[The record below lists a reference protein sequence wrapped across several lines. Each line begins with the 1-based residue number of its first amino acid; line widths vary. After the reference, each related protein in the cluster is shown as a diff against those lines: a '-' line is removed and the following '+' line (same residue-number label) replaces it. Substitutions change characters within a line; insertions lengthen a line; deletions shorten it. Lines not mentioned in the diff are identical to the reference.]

1 MNEHTIA
8 GMDAGLDAF
17 AVPPRSGT
25 VGHPTRRELRLGV
38 AALDFAQTVLVGVAA
53 HAAASG
59 AEVAS
64 WKALCLGL
72 LVAGL
77 AGAARCA
84 MHGADAPAAK
94 PVRSASARAAL
105 ATSASIGA
113 AGAICWLLAP
123 HVASE
128 VLARWF
134 AAWAGIS
141 GAGSA
146 VLRFAAARFGRAVCG
161 PIRAVVVGP
170 PAREAP
176 DRDALG
182 RDAPGRDAPGH
193 DAPAAWPAAP
203 APEDGWRSVGYIAA
217 GEAGWLDRLRAAVV
231 RDGVEVVVL
240 VLRGP
245 DADGRVADVCARL
258 ADQPVRVCLAVATGA
273 LGRTPRDLERFGGAA
288 LVDLLGD
295 PQGGLDGAAK
305 RAMDIALS
313 ALALAALS
321 PVLAA
326 AAVAVRAES
335 PGPVIFRQKRFG
347 LAGRPIEVLKFR
359 SMRVETCDA
368 TGARRTLARDPRV
381 TRVGR
386 VLRRLSIDEL
396 PQLINVLRGDMSLV
410 GPRPHPLHMRVGELY
425 YFDAVERYRTRH
437 LVKPGITG
445 WAQVNGSRGEV
456 DTIEKARRRVE
467 LDLWYLENWSV
478 WLDVRVIAR
487 TILGGFLTRTA
498 D

>member
-1 MNEHTIA
+1 MRWVAVMNEHTTFGVDPDLGVLFEEA
-8 GMDAGLDAF
+8 A
-17 AVPPRSGT
+17 PSG
-25 VGHPTRRELRLGV
+25 PAAWLTRREFRLGV
-38 AALDFAQTVLVGVAA
+38 AAVDFVQTAAVGVAA

-64 WKALCLGL
+64 WKALCLGF
-72 LVAGL
+72 LVAGI

-84 MHGADAPAAK
+84 MHGADAPDAR
-94 PVRSASARAAL
+94 PPRSASARAAL

-123 HVASE
+123 HVAAE
-128 VLARWF
+128 VLVRWF
-134 AAWAGIS
+134 AAWAGVS
-141 GAGSA
+141 CALSA
-146 VLRFAAARFGRAVCG
+146 ALRFAAARFKRAVCG
-161 PIRAVVVGP
+161 PVRAVVVGP
-170 PAREAP
+170 PACGTP
-176 DRDALG
+176 DARSAAL
-182 RDAPGRDAPGH
+182 AS
-193 DAPAAWPAAP
+193 
-203 APEDGWRSVGYIAA
+203 EDSWLLAGYIAA
-217 GEAGWLDRLRAAVV
+217 GGPGWLDRLHSTVV
-231 RDGVEVVVL
+231 REGVEVVVL
-240 VLRGP
+240 VLSGP
-245 DADGRVADVCARL
+245 DADGRVAGVCGRL
-258 ADQPVRVCLAVATGA
+258 ADQPVRVCLAIAADA

-288 LVDLLGD
+288 LVDLLAD
-295 PQGGLDGAAK
+295 PHGGLDGAAK
-305 RAMDIALS
+305 RAVDIALS
-313 ALALAALS
+313 ALALAVLS
-321 PVLAA
+321 PVLAVA
-326 AAVAVRAES
+326 AMAIRAES

-359 SMRVETCDA
+359 SMRAASCDP
-368 TGARRTLARDPRV
+368 TGERRTLARDPRV

-386 VLRRLSIDEL
+386 VLRRFSIDEL

-456 DTIEKARRRVE
+456 DTIEKARRRVG

-478 WLDVRVIAR
+478 WLDVRIIAR
-487 TILGGFLTRTA
+487 TLLGGFLTKGA

>member
-1 MNEHTIA
+1 MNERTIA
-8 GMDAGLDAF
+8 GVDAGFDAVF
-17 AVPPRSGT
+17 EGWPPRSGA
-25 VGHPTRRELRLGV
+25 VAHPTRRELRLGV
-38 AALDFAQTVLVGVAA
+38 AAVDAAQTVLVGVAA
-53 HAAASG
+53 HFAASG

-64 WKALCLGL
+64 WKALCLGV

-77 AGAARCA
+77 AAAARCA
-84 MHGADAPAAK
+84 MRGADAPAARTA
-94 PVRSASARAAL
+94 RSAAARAAL
-105 ATSASIGA
+105 ATSASIAA

-123 HVASE
+123 HVAAE

-134 AAWAGIS
+134 AAWAGLS

-146 VLRFAAARFGRAVCG
+146 ALRLAAAPFRRAVCG
-161 PIRAVVVGP
+161 PVRAVVVGP
-170 PAREAP
+170 PAREAT
-176 DRDALG
+176 G
-182 RDAPGRDAPGH
+182 R

-203 APEDGWRSVGYIAA
+203 ALEDTWRSVGYIAA

-231 RDGVEVVVL
+231 REGVEVVVL

-245 DADGRVADVCARL
+245 DAGDRVADVCARL
-258 ADQPVRVCLAVATGA
+258 ADQPVRVCLAIAAGD
-273 LGRTPRDLERFGGAA
+273 LGRTPRDRERFGGAA

-313 ALALAALS
+313 ALALAVLS

-326 AAVAVRAES
+326 VAAAVRAES

-347 LAGRPIEVLKFR
+347 LAGCSIEVLKFR
-359 SMRVETCDA
+359 TMRVETCDA
-368 TGARRTLARDPRV
+368 TGGRRTLARDPRV

-386 VLRRLSIDEL
+386 VLRRLSLDEL
-396 PQLINVLRGDMSLV
+396 PQLVNVLRGDMSLV

-478 WLDVRVIAR
+478 WLDLRVIAR
-487 TILGGFLTRTA
+487 TLLGGFLTKGA